1 MARFANACWSCR
13 SPTASHQVT
22 RLDRKRRRWR
32 RLVGRARSAWQLG
45 GPASLLRFAVAFAR
59 IQAFKCRAARWHIR
73 SFARRRRTAFSKK
86 RGTTDGPPAAF
97 DLLRHN
103 PIGWRPQARPVI
115 AALGPPDM
123 LPTSA
128 KANLALRLRD
138 VRRLR
143 RVHHLADVQAF
154 HHSDEARARDLV
166 RLAAAGVVVH
176 LADAPGQ
183 LRPLLGDELYA
194 LMTTDPTDLD
204 LDARELQSVRMRRSA
219 LRHHASRFCA
229 WQEGAD
235 GERFAGDERLPLVSI
250 LLATK
255 RPGFL
260 SWAIANVAK
269 QTYPRV
275 ELVLALHGDGF
286 VDVPERINA
295 LRHPAKVVYVPAS
308 ESLGGVLNAATE
320 TSSGALVTKMDD
332 DDLYGADHL
341 WDLVLAH
348 EYSQA
353 HLVGKWLE
361 FVYLAKRQL
370 TTRRFSDHGER
381 YQASGPAGGTML
393 LSRHDLRRF
402 GGWPDVKRGVDTA
415 LANNILRAGG
425 AIYRT
430 HAIGFILVR
439 HGDGHTWDNADA
451 TDTAF
456 LATADR
462 VWPGFQPNRAGIEA
476 PLMEHPAPS
485 VVAT

>member
-1 MARFANACWSCR
+1 M
-13 SPTASHQVT
+13 TAPHASAGVDTKTNRWQ
-22 RLDRKRRRWR
+22 RLF
-32 RLVGRARSAWQLG
+32 GRARDAWQLG
-45 GPASLLRFAVAFAR
+45 GPASLLRLAVALAR
-59 IQAFKCRAARWHIR
+59 IQLFKCRAALWHLRSVARRIR
-73 SFARRRRTAFSKK
+73 AASASRRRTPAVSPLAFN
-86 RGTTDGPPAAF
+86 
-97 DLLRHN
+97 LLQYN
-103 PIGWRPQARPVI
+103 PIGWRPHVRPVA
-115 AALGPPDM
+115 AALGPIDL
-123 LPTSA
+123 LPSGA
-128 KANLALRLRD
+128 KANLMLRGRN

-143 RVHHLADVQAF
+143 GVHHLADVQAF
-154 HHSDEARARDLV
+154 HHSDEARARELI

-176 LADAPGQ
+176 LVDAPSQ
-183 LRPLLGDELYA
+183 LQPLLGDELYA

-219 LRHHASRFCA
+219 LRDHASRFCA
-229 WQEGAD
+229 WREGEA
-235 GERFAGDERLPLVSI
+235 GERCAGDERLPLVSI
-250 LLATK
+250 LLASK

-269 QTYPRV
+269 QTYPRL

-295 LRHPAKVVYVPAS
+295 LRHPVKVLHLPAS

-341 WDLVLAH
+341 WDLVLAR

-361 FVYLAKRQL
+361 FVYLAKRQI

-393 LSRHDLRRF
+393 LSRHDLHRF

-430 HAIGFILVR
+430 HALGFILVR

-462 VWPGFQPNRAGIEA
+462 VWPGFQPHRAGIEA
-476 PLMEHPAPS
+476 PPMEHPAPF